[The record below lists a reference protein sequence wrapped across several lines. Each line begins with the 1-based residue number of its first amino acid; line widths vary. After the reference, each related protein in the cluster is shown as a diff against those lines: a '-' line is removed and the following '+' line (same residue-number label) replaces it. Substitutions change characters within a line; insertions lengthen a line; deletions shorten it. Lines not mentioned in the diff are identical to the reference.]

1 MKKSQHK
8 TEKQKKM
15 LLKKS
20 KDSAPLYES
29 KMLTWENLLE
39 VDESE
44 IDFPGEDFG
53 LDFPVS
59 VLENHQRQSRRSP
72 KQSKEESGEKEK

>member
-1 MKKSQHK
+1 MKKSPPK
-8 TEKQKKM
+8 TEKRKKT
-15 LLKKS
+15 LLKKP

-59 VLENHQRQSRRSP
+59 ILENHKRQSHRSP
-72 KQSKEESGEKEK
+72 KQSKEETGEKEK